1 MTHID
6 LSILLP
12 SYNNVC
18 VSLVQVLQRQA
29 DALRGKLDKP
39 FRYEIIVADDCSTD
53 AACIDANRVIGDMLH
68 CRYLRMKQNV
78 GRAQIRN
85 VLISES
91 SGDYVLLIDSDL
103 FLCDDNYLYK
113 YATSTA
119 DVVYGG
125 TRIGGEGFA
134 MVDNEAKNDEINVE
148 NIQYEGAKSENVR
161 NEGHTE
167 NLKGNLRYIYEKKA
181 EPSHRAVFRQLHP
194 NQEIS
199 VCNLYARRD
208 IMEAHPFDSRFK
220 AYGYEDVLFGK
231 RLAESGIEVT
241 HIDNPVL
248 INEFEPNSVFVKK
261 TEEAILTLCR
271 FEQDLEG
278 YSNLKTKV
286 TTLGRYIPLSLFRLW
301 HRIMKNKE
309 KRNLTGSKPSLLLF
323 KLYKLGFFLENRKV
337 KK

>member
-39 FRYEIIVADDCSTD
+39 FRYEIIVADDGSTD

-68 CRYLRMKQNV
+68 CRYLRMEQNV

-91 SGDYVLLIDSDL
+91 RGDYVLLIDSDL

-134 MVDNEAKNDEINVE
+134 MVDNEAN
-148 NIQYEGAKSENVR
+148 
-161 NEGHTE
+161 TE
-167 NLKGNLRYIYEKKA
+167 HLKGNLRYIYEKKA
-181 EPSHRAVFRQLHP
+181 EPSHRAAFRQLRP

-248 INEFEPNSVFVKK
+248 INEFESNSVFVKK

>member
-68 CRYLRMKQNV
+68 CRYLRMEQNV

-91 SGDYVLLIDSDL
+91 RGDYVLLIDSDL

-125 TRIGGEGFA
+125 TRIGGEGLA
-134 MVDNEAKNDEINVE
+134 MVDNEAN
-148 NIQYEGAKSENVR
+148 
-161 NEGHTE
+161 TE

-181 EPSHRAVFRQLHP
+181 EPSHRATFRQLRP

-248 INEFEPNSVFVKK
+248 INEFESNSVFVKK

-286 TTLGRYIPLSLFRLW
+286 STLGRYIPLSLFRLW

-323 KLYKLGFFLENRKV
+323 KLYKLGFFLENRMV

>member
-1 MTHID
+1 MAHID

-18 VSLVQVLQRQA
+18 VSLVQALQRQA

-39 FRYEIIVADDCSTD
+39 FRYEIIVADDGSTD

-68 CRYLRMKQNV
+68 CRYLRMEQNV

-91 SGDYVLLIDSDL
+91 RGDYVLLIDSDL

-125 TRIGGEGFA
+125 TRIGGEGLA
-134 MVDNEAKNDEINVE
+134 MVDNEAN
-148 NIQYEGAKSENVR
+148 
-161 NEGHTE
+161 TE

-181 EPSHRAVFRQLHP
+181 EPSHRAVFRQLRP
-194 NQEIS
+194 NQELS

>member
-68 CRYLRMKQNV
+68 CRYLRMEQNV

-91 SGDYVLLIDSDL
+91 RGDYVLLIDSDL

-125 TRIGGEGFA
+125 TRIGGEGLA
-134 MVDNEAKNDEINVE
+134 MVDNEAN
-148 NIQYEGAKSENVR
+148 
-161 NEGHTE
+161 TE

-181 EPSHRAVFRQLHP
+181 EPSHRAVFRQLRP

-248 INEFEPNSVFVKK
+248 INEFESNSVFVKK

-286 TTLGRYIPLSLFRLW
+286 STLGRYIPLSLFRLW

>member
-18 VSLVQVLQRQA
+18 VSLVHVLQRQA

-39 FRYEIIVADDCSTD
+39 FRYEIIVADDGSTD

-68 CRYLRMKQNV
+68 CRYLRMEQNV

-91 SGDYVLLIDSDL
+91 RGDYVLLIDSDL

-125 TRIGGEGFA
+125 TRIGGEGLA
-134 MVDNEAKNDEINVE
+134 MVDNEAN
-148 NIQYEGAKSENVR
+148 
-161 NEGHTE
+161 TE

-181 EPSHRAVFRQLHP
+181 EPSHRAAFRQLRP

-248 INEFEPNSVFVKK
+248 INEFESNSVFVKK
-261 TEEAILTLCR
+261 TEEAIITLCR

>member
-68 CRYLRMKQNV
+68 CRYLRMEQNV

-91 SGDYVLLIDSDL
+91 RGDYVLLIDSDL

-125 TRIGGEGFA
+125 TRIGGEGLA
-134 MVDNEAKNDEINVE
+134 MVDNEAN
-148 NIQYEGAKSENVR
+148 
-161 NEGHTE
+161 TE

-181 EPSHRAVFRQLHP
+181 EPSHRATFRQLRP

-248 INEFEPNSVFVKK
+248 INEFESNSVFVKK

-286 TTLGRYIPLSLFRLW
+286 TSLGRYIPLSLFRLW

-323 KLYKLGFFLENRKV
+323 KLYKLGFFLENRMV

>member
-18 VSLVQVLQRQA
+18 VSLVQALQRQA
-29 DALRGKLDKP
+29 DALWGKLDKP

-68 CRYLRMKQNV
+68 CRYLRMEQNV

-91 SGDYVLLIDSDL
+91 RGDYVLLIDSDL

-134 MVDNEAKNDEINVE
+134 MVDNEAN
-148 NIQYEGAKSENVR
+148 
-161 NEGHTE
+161 TE

-181 EPSHRAVFRQLHP
+181 EPSHRAVFRQLRP

>member
-6 LSILLP
+6 MSILLP

-39 FRYEIIVADDCSTD
+39 FRYEIIVADDGSTD

-68 CRYLRMKQNV
+68 CRYLRMEQNV

-125 TRIGGEGFA
+125 TRIGGEGLA
-134 MVDNEAKNDEINVE
+134 MVDNEAN
-148 NIQYEGAKSENVR
+148 
-161 NEGHTE
+161 TE

-181 EPSHRAVFRQLHP
+181 EPSHRAAFRQLRP

>member
-68 CRYLRMKQNV
+68 CRYLRMEQNV

-91 SGDYVLLIDSDL
+91 RGDYVLLIDSDL

-125 TRIGGEGFA
+125 TRIGGKGFA
-134 MVDNEAKNDEINVE
+134 MVDDEAN
-148 NIQYEGAKSENVR
+148 
-161 NEGHTE
+161 TE

-181 EPSHRAVFRQLHP
+181 EPSHRAVFRQLRP

-286 TTLGRYIPLSLFRLW
+286 TSLGRYIPLSLFRLW

>member
-68 CRYLRMKQNV
+68 CRYLRMEQNV

-91 SGDYVLLIDSDL
+91 RGDYVLLIDSDL

-125 TRIGGEGFA
+125 TRIGGKGFA
-134 MVDNEAKNDEINVE
+134 MVDDEAN
-148 NIQYEGAKSENVR
+148 
-161 NEGHTE
+161 TE

-181 EPSHRAVFRQLHP
+181 EPSHRAAFRQLRP

-248 INEFEPNSVFVKK
+248 INEFESNSVFVKK

-286 TTLGRYIPLSLFRLW
+286 STLGRYIPLSLFRLW

-323 KLYKLGFFLENRKV
+323 KLYKLGFFLENRMV

>member
-18 VSLVQVLQRQA
+18 VSLVQALQRQA
-29 DALRGKLDKP
+29 DALWGKLDKP
-39 FRYEIIVADDCSTD
+39 FRYEIIVADDGSTD

-68 CRYLRMKQNV
+68 CRYLRMEQNV

-125 TRIGGEGFA
+125 TRIGGEGLA
-134 MVDNEAKNDEINVE
+134 MVDNEAN
-148 NIQYEGAKSENVR
+148 
-161 NEGHTE
+161 TE

-181 EPSHRAVFRQLHP
+181 EPSHRAAFRQLRP

-309 KRNLTGSKPSLLLF
+309 KRNLTGPKPSLLLF

>member
-39 FRYEIIVADDCSTD
+39 FRYEIIVADDGSTD

-68 CRYLRMKQNV
+68 CRYLRMEQNV

-91 SGDYVLLIDSDL
+91 RGDYVLLIDSDL

-134 MVDNEAKNDEINVE
+134 MVDNKAN
-148 NIQYEGAKSENVR
+148 
-161 NEGHTE
+161 TE

-181 EPSHRAVFRQLHP
+181 EPSHRAAFRQLRP

-248 INEFEPNSVFVKK
+248 INEFESNSVFVKK

>member
-39 FRYEIIVADDCSTD
+39 FRYEIIVADDGSND

-68 CRYLRMKQNV
+68 CRYLRMEQNV

-91 SGDYVLLIDSDL
+91 RGDYVLLIDSDL

-134 MVDNEAKNDEINVE
+134 MVDNEAN
-148 NIQYEGAKSENVR
+148 
-161 NEGHTE
+161 TE

-181 EPSHRAVFRQLHP
+181 EPSHRAAFRQLRP

-261 TEEAILTLCR
+261 TEEAIITLCR

-286 TTLGRYIPLSLFRLW
+286 STLGRYIPLSLFRLW

>member
-18 VSLVQVLQRQA
+18 VSLVQALQRQA

-39 FRYEIIVADDCSTD
+39 FRYEIIVADDGSTD

-68 CRYLRMKQNV
+68 CRYLRMEQNV

-125 TRIGGEGFA
+125 TRIGGEGLA
-134 MVDNEAKNDEINVE
+134 MVDNEAN
-148 NIQYEGAKSENVR
+148 
-161 NEGHTE
+161 TE

-181 EPSHRAVFRQLHP
+181 EPSHRAVFRQLRP

>member
-39 FRYEIIVADDCSTD
+39 FRYEIIVADDGSTD

-68 CRYLRMKQNV
+68 CRYLRMEQNV

-91 SGDYVLLIDSDL
+91 RGDYVLLIDSDL

-125 TRIGGEGFA
+125 TRIGGEGLA
-134 MVDNEAKNDEINVE
+134 MVDNEAN
-148 NIQYEGAKSENVR
+148 
-161 NEGHTE
+161 TE

-181 EPSHRAVFRQLHP
+181 EPSHRAAFRQLRP

-286 TTLGRYIPLSLFRLW
+286 STLGRYIPLSLFRLW

-323 KLYKLGFFLENRKV
+323 KLYKLGFFLENRMV

>member
-39 FRYEIIVADDCSTD
+39 FRYEIIIADDGSTD

-68 CRYLRMKQNV
+68 CRYLRMEQNV

-91 SGDYVLLIDSDL
+91 RGDYVLLIDSDL

-125 TRIGGEGFA
+125 TRIGGEGLA
-134 MVDNEAKNDEINVE
+134 MVDNEAN
-148 NIQYEGAKSENVR
+148 
-161 NEGHTE
+161 TE

-181 EPSHRAVFRQLHP
+181 EPSHRAAFRQLRP

-286 TTLGRYIPLSLFRLW
+286 STLGRYIPLSLFRLW

>member
-39 FRYEIIVADDCSTD
+39 FRYEIIVVDDCSTD

-68 CRYLRMKQNV
+68 CRYLRMEQNV

-91 SGDYVLLIDSDL
+91 RGDYVLLIDSDL

-134 MVDNEAKNDEINVE
+134 MVDNEAN
-148 NIQYEGAKSENVR
+148 
-161 NEGHTE
+161 TE

-181 EPSHRAVFRQLHP
+181 EPSHRAVFRQLRP

>member
-29 DALRGKLDKP
+29 DALSGKLDKP

-68 CRYLRMKQNV
+68 CRYLRMEQNV

-91 SGDYVLLIDSDL
+91 RGDYVLLIDSDL

-125 TRIGGEGFA
+125 TRIGGEGLA
-134 MVDNEAKNDEINVE
+134 MVDNEAN
-148 NIQYEGAKSENVR
+148 
-161 NEGHTE
+161 TE

-181 EPSHRAVFRQLHP
+181 EPSHRAAFRQLRP

-248 INEFEPNSVFVKK
+248 INEFESNSVFVKK

>member
-39 FRYEIIVADDCSTD
+39 FRYEIIVADDGSTD

-68 CRYLRMKQNV
+68 CRYLRMEQNV

-91 SGDYVLLIDSDL
+91 RGDYVLLIDSDL

-125 TRIGGEGFA
+125 TRIGGEGLA
-134 MVDNEAKNDEINVE
+134 MVDNEAN
-148 NIQYEGAKSENVR
+148 
-161 NEGHTE
+161 TE

-181 EPSHRAVFRQLHP
+181 EPSHRAAFRQLRP

-248 INEFEPNSVFVKK
+248 INEFESNSVFVKK

-337 KK
+337 NK

>member
-29 DALRGKLDKP
+29 DALSGKLDKP

-53 AACIDANRVIGDMLH
+53 AACIDANRVIDDMLH
-68 CRYLRMKQNV
+68 CRYLRMEQNV

-91 SGDYVLLIDSDL
+91 RGDYVLLIDSDL

-125 TRIGGEGFA
+125 TRIGGEGLA
-134 MVDNEAKNDEINVE
+134 MVDNEAN
-148 NIQYEGAKSENVR
+148 
-161 NEGHTE
+161 TE

-181 EPSHRAVFRQLHP
+181 EPSHRAAFRQLRP

>member
-18 VSLVQVLQRQA
+18 VSLVQALQRQA

-39 FRYEIIVADDCSTD
+39 FRYEIIVADDGSTD

-68 CRYLRMKQNV
+68 CRYLRMEQNV

-91 SGDYVLLIDSDL
+91 RGDYVLLIDSDL

-134 MVDNEAKNDEINVE
+134 MVDNEAN
-148 NIQYEGAKSENVR
+148 
-161 NEGHTE
+161 TE
-167 NLKGNLRYIYEKKA
+167 HLKGNLRYIYEKKA
-181 EPSHRAVFRQLHP
+181 EPSHRAVFRQLRP

-208 IMEAHPFDSRFK
+208 IMKAHPFDSRFK

>member
-29 DALRGKLDKP
+29 DALSGKLDKP

-68 CRYLRMKQNV
+68 CRYLRMEQNV

-91 SGDYVLLIDSDL
+91 RGDYVLLIDSDL

-134 MVDNEAKNDEINVE
+134 MVDNEAN
-148 NIQYEGAKSENVR
+148 
-161 NEGHTE
+161 TE

-181 EPSHRAVFRQLHP
+181 EPSHRAAFRQLRP

-337 KK
+337 TK

>member
-68 CRYLRMKQNV
+68 CRYLRMEQNV

-91 SGDYVLLIDSDL
+91 RGDYVLLIDSDL

-134 MVDNEAKNDEINVE
+134 MVDNEAN
-148 NIQYEGAKSENVR
+148 
-161 NEGHTE
+161 TE
-167 NLKGNLRYIYEKKA
+167 KLKGNLRYIYEKKA
-181 EPSHRAVFRQLHP
+181 ESSHRAAFRQLRP

-231 RLAESGIEVT
+231 RLAECGIEVT

>member
-29 DALRGKLDKP
+29 DALRDKLDKP

-68 CRYLRMKQNV
+68 CRYLRMEQNV

-91 SGDYVLLIDSDL
+91 RGDYVLLIDSDL

-125 TRIGGEGFA
+125 TRIGGEGLA
-134 MVDNEAKNDEINVE
+134 MVDNEAN
-148 NIQYEGAKSENVR
+148 
-161 NEGHTE
+161 TE

-181 EPSHRAVFRQLHP
+181 EPSHRAAFRQLRP

>member
-6 LSILLP
+6 MSILLP

-18 VSLVQVLQRQA
+18 VSLVQVLQCQA

-39 FRYEIIVADDCSTD
+39 FRYEIIVADDGSTD

-68 CRYLRMKQNV
+68 CRYLRMEQNV

-91 SGDYVLLIDSDL
+91 RGDYVLLIDSDL

-125 TRIGGEGFA
+125 TRIGGEGLA
-134 MVDNEAKNDEINVE
+134 MVDNEAN
-148 NIQYEGAKSENVR
+148 
-161 NEGHTE
+161 TE

-181 EPSHRAVFRQLHP
+181 EPSHRAAFRQLRP

-271 FEQDLEG
+271 FEQDLKG

>member
-18 VSLVQVLQRQA
+18 VSLVQALQRQA
-29 DALRGKLDKP
+29 DALWGKLDKP

-68 CRYLRMKQNV
+68 CRYLRMEQNV

-91 SGDYVLLIDSDL
+91 RGDYVLLIDSDL

-125 TRIGGEGFA
+125 TRIGGEGLA
-134 MVDNEAKNDEINVE
+134 MVDNEAN
-148 NIQYEGAKSENVR
+148 
-161 NEGHTE
+161 TE

-181 EPSHRAVFRQLHP
+181 EPSHRAVFRQLRP

-286 TTLGRYIPLSLFRLW
+286 STLGRYIPLSLFRLW

-309 KRNLTGSKPSLLLF
+309 KRNLTGPKPSLLLF

>member
-18 VSLVQVLQRQA
+18 VSLVQALQRQA
-29 DALRGKLDKP
+29 DALWRKLDKP
-39 FRYEIIVADDCSTD
+39 FRYEIIVADDGSTD

-68 CRYLRMKQNV
+68 CRYLRMEHNV

-91 SGDYVLLIDSDL
+91 CGDYVLLIDSDL
-103 FLCDDNYLYK
+103 FLCDDNYLYR

-125 TRIGGEGFA
+125 TRIGGEGLV
-134 MVDNEAKNDEINVE
+134 MVDNEAN
-148 NIQYEGAKSENVR
+148 
-161 NEGHTE
+161 TE

-181 EPSHRAVFRQLHP
+181 EPLHRAVFRQLRP

-286 TTLGRYIPLSLFRLW
+286 AALGRYIPLSLFRLW

-309 KRNLTGSKPSLLLF
+309 KRNLTGPKPSLMLF
-323 KLYKLGFFLENRKV
+323 KLYKLGFFLENRKA

>member
-18 VSLVQVLQRQA
+18 VSLVQALQRQA

-68 CRYLRMKQNV
+68 CRYLRMEQNV

-91 SGDYVLLIDSDL
+91 RGDYVLLIDSDL

-125 TRIGGEGFA
+125 TRIGGEGLA
-134 MVDNEAKNDEINVE
+134 MVDNEAN
-148 NIQYEGAKSENVR
+148 
-161 NEGHTE
+161 TE

-181 EPSHRAVFRQLHP
+181 EPSHRAVFRQLRP

-309 KRNLTGSKPSLLLF
+309 MRSLTGSKPSLLLF

>member
-39 FRYEIIVADDCSTD
+39 FRYEIIVADDGSTD

-68 CRYLRMKQNV
+68 CRYLRMEQNV

-91 SGDYVLLIDSDL
+91 RGDYVLLIDSDL

-134 MVDNEAKNDEINVE
+134 MVDNEAN
-148 NIQYEGAKSENVR
+148 
-161 NEGHTE
+161 TE
-167 NLKGNLRYIYEKKA
+167 HLKGNLRYIYEKKA
-181 EPSHRAVFRQLHP
+181 EPSHRAVFRQLRP

-248 INEFEPNSVFVKK
+248 INEFESNSVFVKK

>member
-39 FRYEIIVADDCSTD
+39 FRYEIIVADDGSTD

-68 CRYLRMKQNV
+68 CRYLRMEQNV

-91 SGDYVLLIDSDL
+91 RGDYVLLIDSDL

-125 TRIGGEGFA
+125 TRIGGEGLA
-134 MVDNEAKNDEINVE
+134 MVANEAN
-148 NIQYEGAKSENVR
+148 
-161 NEGHTE
+161 TE

-181 EPSHRAVFRQLHP
+181 EPSHRAVFRQLRP

-248 INEFEPNSVFVKK
+248 INEFESNSVFVKK

-323 KLYKLGFFLENRKV
+323 KLYKLGFFLENRMV

>member
-18 VSLVQVLQRQA
+18 VSLVQALQRQA

-68 CRYLRMKQNV
+68 CRYLRMEQNV

-91 SGDYVLLIDSDL
+91 RGDYVLLIDSDL

-125 TRIGGEGFA
+125 TRIGGEGLV
-134 MVDNEAKNDEINVE
+134 MVDNEAN
-148 NIQYEGAKSENVR
+148 
-161 NEGHTE
+161 TE

-181 EPSHRAVFRQLHP
+181 EPSHRAAFRQLRP

-309 KRNLTGSKPSLLLF
+309 KRNLVGPKPSLLLF

>member
-68 CRYLRMKQNV
+68 CRYLRMEQNV

-91 SGDYVLLIDSDL
+91 RGDYVLLIDSDL

-125 TRIGGEGFA
+125 SRIGGEGFA
-134 MVDNEAKNDEINVE
+134 MVDNEAN
-148 NIQYEGAKSENVR
+148 
-161 NEGHTE
+161 TE

-181 EPSHRAVFRQLHP
+181 EPSHRAVFRQLRP

>member
-39 FRYEIIVADDCSTD
+39 FRYEIIVADDGSTD
-53 AACIDANRVIGDMLH
+53 AACIDANRVIGDMLY
-68 CRYLRMKQNV
+68 CRYLRMEQNV

-91 SGDYVLLIDSDL
+91 RGDYVLLIDSDL

-125 TRIGGEGFA
+125 TRIGGEGLA
-134 MVDNEAKNDEINVE
+134 MVDNEAN
-148 NIQYEGAKSENVR
+148 
-161 NEGHTE
+161 TE

-181 EPSHRAVFRQLHP
+181 EPSHRAAFRQLRP

-248 INEFEPNSVFVKK
+248 INEFESNSVFVKK

-286 TTLGRYIPLSLFRLW
+286 STLGRYIPLSLFRLW

>member
-18 VSLVQVLQRQA
+18 VSLVQALQRQA

-39 FRYEIIVADDCSTD
+39 FRYEIIVADDGSTD

-68 CRYLRMKQNV
+68 CRYLRMEHNV

-91 SGDYVLLIDSDL
+91 CGDYVLLIDSDL

-125 TRIGGEGFA
+125 TRIGGEGLV
-134 MVDNEAKNDEINVE
+134 MVDNEAN
-148 NIQYEGAKSENVR
+148 
-161 NEGHTE
+161 TE
-167 NLKGNLRYIYEKKA
+167 HLKGNLRYIYEKKA
-181 EPSHRAVFRQLHP
+181 EPSHRAVFRQLRP

-286 TTLGRYIPLSLFRLW
+286 AVLGRCIPLSLFRLW

-309 KRNLTGSKPSLLLF
+309 KRNLTGPKPSLMLF
-323 KLYKLGFFLENRKV
+323 KLYKLGFFLENRKA

>member
-29 DALRGKLDKP
+29 DVLRGKLDKP
-39 FRYEIIVADDCSTD
+39 FRYEIIIADDGSTD

-68 CRYLRMKQNV
+68 CRYLRMEQNV

-91 SGDYVLLIDSDL
+91 RGDYVLLIDSDL

-125 TRIGGEGFA
+125 TRIGGEGLA
-134 MVDNEAKNDEINVE
+134 MVDNEAN
-148 NIQYEGAKSENVR
+148 
-161 NEGHTE
+161 TE

-181 EPSHRAVFRQLHP
+181 EPSHRAAFRQLRP

-286 TTLGRYIPLSLFRLW
+286 TSLGRYIPLSLFRLW

>member
-29 DALRGKLDKP
+29 DALRGRLGKP
-39 FRYEIIVADDCSTD
+39 FRYEIIVADDGSTD

-68 CRYLRMKQNV
+68 CRYLRMEQNV

-91 SGDYVLLIDSDL
+91 RGDYVLLIDSDL

-125 TRIGGEGFA
+125 TRIGGEGLA
-134 MVDNEAKNDEINVE
+134 MVDNEAN
-148 NIQYEGAKSENVR
+148 
-161 NEGHTE
+161 TE

-181 EPSHRAVFRQLHP
+181 EPSHRAVFRLLRP

>member
-68 CRYLRMKQNV
+68 CRYLRMEQNV

-91 SGDYVLLIDSDL
+91 RGDYVLLIDSDL

-134 MVDNEAKNDEINVE
+134 MVDNEAN
-148 NIQYEGAKSENVR
+148 
-161 NEGHTE
+161 TE

-181 EPSHRAVFRQLHP
+181 ESSHRAAFRQLRP

-231 RLAESGIEVT
+231 RLAECGIGVT

>member
-68 CRYLRMKQNV
+68 CRYLRMEQNV

-91 SGDYVLLIDSDL
+91 RGDYVLLIDSDL

-113 YATSTA
+113 YATLTA

-125 TRIGGEGFA
+125 TRIGGEGLA
-134 MVDNEAKNDEINVE
+134 MVDNEAN
-148 NIQYEGAKSENVR
+148 
-161 NEGHTE
+161 TE

-181 EPSHRAVFRQLHP
+181 EPSHRAAFRQLRP

-248 INEFEPNSVFVKK
+248 INEFESNSVFVKK
-261 TEEAILTLCR
+261 TEEAIITLCR

-286 TTLGRYIPLSLFRLW
+286 STLGRYIPLSLFRLW

-323 KLYKLGFFLENRKV
+323 KLYKLGFFLENRMV

>member
-68 CRYLRMKQNV
+68 CRYLRMEQNV

-91 SGDYVLLIDSDL
+91 RGDYVLLIDSDL

-134 MVDNEAKNDEINVE
+134 MVDNEAN
-148 NIQYEGAKSENVR
+148 
-161 NEGHTE
+161 TE
-167 NLKGNLRYIYEKKA
+167 HLKGNLRYIYEKKA
-181 EPSHRAVFRQLHP
+181 EPSHRAVFRQLRP

-248 INEFEPNSVFVKK
+248 INEFESNSVFVKK

-286 TTLGRYIPLSLFRLW
+286 STLGRYIPLSLFRLW